1 MKYIFLD
8 RDGVIN
14 EPIIL
19 NKKPYPPHSKD
30 DLVITASAKEAIKLL
45 QKNHYEII
53 VVTNQPDVAR
63 GTTTE
68 KSVHKINKEISDI
81 CGIKYFKVCFHDDS
95 DNCSCRKPKPGMLIE
110 ASKEFNFNLKDTF
123 IIGDRTKDIIAG
135 QAAGC
140 KTIFIDK
147 EYNEVKPK
155 KCDKIVSNLY
165 QAVQH
170 ILSLPEGY

>member
-95 DNCSCRKPKPGMLIE
+95 DNCSCRKPKPGMIFKAQKYYNIDLSKSYFVGNSVNDYE
-110 ASKEFNFNLKDTF
+110 AAK
-123 IIGDRTKDIIAG
+123 
-135 QAAGC
+135 AAG
-140 KTIFIDK
+140 
-147 EYNEVKPK
+147 VKPIIVNNTELTK
-155 KCDKIVSNLY
+155 KIKQKKIFRNLESFIKSFFKKY
-165 QAVQH
+165 
-170 ILSLPEGY
+170 

>member
-95 DNCSCRKPKPGMLIE
+95 DNCSCRKPKPGMIFKAQKYYNIDLSKSYFVGNSVNDYE
-110 ASKEFNFNLKDTF
+110 AAK
-123 IIGDRTKDIIAG
+123 
-135 QAAGC
+135 AAGVQPIIVNNTELT
-140 KTIFIDK
+140 KKIKQKKIFRNLESFIK
-147 EYNEVKPK
+147 SFFK
-155 KCDKIVSNLY
+155 KY
-165 QAVQH
+165 
-170 ILSLPEGY
+170 